1 MLNFVLCDDNLNTL
15 NRQSNMFN
23 SIFTKHDLDA
33 KIAFKTN
40 NPSEL
45 LSYIKENPI
54 NVLVLDIN
62 LHAEISGIQIAK
74 QIREKNKDCYIIFIT
89 CHCEYVFL
97 AYKYKVFDYLC
108 KPVSQESLEDTVL
121 RLFKDIQESKS
132 NKKYI
137 KLDHKNTIIDQKEVL
152 YIKRDGM
159 KVIFHTEDKDYETY
173 NSFTKLQEHL
183 PSNFVRCHKSYIAN
197 INNIA
202 KLEPSENLIYF
213 EHGCSCDIGP
223 KYKNNLLKEVK
234 IYGNF

>member
-15 NRQSNMFN
+15 NKQSNMFEA
-23 SIFTKHDLDA
+23 IFTKHDLDA

-45 LSYIKENPI
+45 LSYIEQNPI
-54 NVLVLDIN
+54 NVFILDIN
-62 LHAEISGIQIAK
+62 LHAEVNGIQLAK

-97 AYKYKVFDYLC
+97 AYKYRTFDYLC
-108 KPVSQESLEDTVL
+108 KPVSQEALEDTVL
-121 RLFKDIQESKS
+121 RLFKDIKESKS
-132 NKKYI
+132 NKRFI
-137 KLDHKNTIIDQKEVL
+137 KLDHKNTIIDQKEIL

-173 NSFTKLQEHL
+173 NSFTKLQEQL

-197 INNIA
+197 LNNITR
-202 KLEPSENLIYF
+202 LDLTENLVYL
-213 EHGCSCDIGP
+213 EHGCTCDIGP
-223 KYKNNLLKEVK
+223 KYKNNLLNGITFSE
-234 IYGNF
+234 